1 VFLSVCS
8 ARRTW
13 RMRNVVGV
21 ASVAWMKRR
30 RAVSG
35 SVANVYAPARLEDEA
50 KAYCSLLLATTAD
63 PLNPF
68 R

>member
-1 VFLSVCS
+1 
-8 ARRTW
+8 
-13 RMRNVVGV
+13 MRNVVGV

-30 RAVSG
+30 RAVSA